1 LINAVGNLKNQVE
14 FSLSDEIVVG
24 MRGELVLEEG
34 EEFMKF

>member
-1 LINAVGNLKNQVE
+1 LVNAVGNLKNQVE
-14 FSLSDEIVVG
+14 FSLGDKIVVR